1 MIPVDFLN
9 ESPLRGQG
17 AVLASFWGFTVRSTP
32 GMKRNKQGD
41 KEVSNKKSKDPAFEA
56 LDWTDRNT
64 ITTALQRGTSRREV
78 MSWLIAGGA
87 TIATAGSIVT
97 SAKSVLAATPKK
109 GGKLTFASDL
119 HGPSDTLDPG
129 LNTSTIDYTRGRSI
143 YNSLCQ
149 INDDLSTRPELA
161 EEYSANADNTEWTF
175 KLRKGVKFHDGSPFT
190 ADDVVYTMNRHYGDD
205 STSTA
210 KTLVADVEVWKKVDS
225 HTVKAIMKGPNSD
238 LPVILGTPQF
248 KVIKDGTT
256 DFQNPVGTG
265 PFKLTEFQP
274 GQRSLHTRNEHYWR
288 EGANVEEIEIFAIT
302 DKVARTSALLSG
314 DIDLMQALDPKA
326 IKQVEKTDGVG
337 IWSVPSG
344 AYMGICAMTHT
355 APGNNP
361 DFVKALQY
369 IQRRKKIVKSILKGQ
384 GTVGNDHPINI
395 AYGADHCQELPQ
407 KEHDLDKAKFH
418 LKKSGITAAE
428 LQVAEVGPGLTDICL
443 LAQREAQKIGLD
455 LQVKKVPNDG
465 YWGAVWMKTPIN
477 VVTWNMRPTANVM
490 LNIAFAPDAPWN
502 DTLWKNER
510 LGKLLVEVRGV
521 KDAAKRHEM
530 YCEMQT
536 IISVGTDEH
545 PGSGMVIPVHRNYV
559 DAKSDKVE
567 GIGRM
572 PLGSLGGYEWPEF
585 AWRTDV

>member
-1 MIPVDFLN
+1 MT
-9 ESPLRGQG
+9 ESKQNLPTINSLSGSDRQTIETGLR
-17 AVLASFWGFTVRSTP
+17 
-32 GMKRNKQGD
+32 
-41 KEVSNKKSKDPAFEA
+41 
-56 LDWTDRNT
+56 
-64 ITTALQRGTSRREV
+64 RGTTRREL
-78 MSWLIAGGA
+78 MSWLVAAGASIAA
-87 TIATAGSIVT
+87 AGSIVT
-97 SAKSVLAATPKK
+97 SAKDAMAMTPKK
-109 GGKLTFASDL
+109 GGRIKFSSDL

-129 LNTSTIDYTRGRSI
+129 LNTSTIDYSRARAH

-175 KLRKGVKFHDGSPFT
+175 KLRKDVKFHDGSNFT
-190 ADDVVYTMNRHYGDD
+190 ADDVIFTMARHYGEK

-210 KTLVADVEVWKKVDS
+210 KTLVADVKEWKKVDS
-225 HTVKAIMKGPNSD
+225 HTIKAIMTGPNAD
-238 LPVILGTPQF
+238 LPVILGTSQF
-248 KVIKDGTT
+248 KIIKNDTT

-265 PFKLTEFQP
+265 PYTLKEFKP
-274 GQRSLHTRNEHYWR
+274 GVRSLHVRNEHYWR
-288 EGANVEEIEIFAIT
+288 EGGNADELEIFAIT

-326 IKQVEKTDGVG
+326 IKQVEATDGVG
-337 IWSVPSG
+337 VWSVASG
-344 AYMGICAMTHT
+344 AYFGICAMTHT

-369 IQRRKKIVKSILKGQ
+369 IQRRKKIVKSVLKGQ
-384 GTVGNDHPINI
+384 GTVGNDHPINV
-395 AYGADHCQELPQ
+395 AYGADHCAELPTR
-407 KEHDLDKAKFH
+407 EHDLDKAKFH

-428 LQVAEVGPGLTDICL
+428 LNVAEVAPGMTDICL

-455 LQVKKVPNDG
+455 LQIKKVPNDG
-465 YWGAVWMKTPIN
+465 YWGAVWMKTPLN

-490 LNIAFAPDAPWN
+490 LNLAFAPDAPWN

-510 LGKLLVEVRGV
+510 FGKLLLEARSAV
-521 KDAAKRHEM
+521 DAAKRHEM
-530 YCEMQT
+530 YCEMQRL
-536 IISVGTDEH
+536 ISVGTDDA
-545 PGSGMVIPVHRNYV
+545 PGSGMVIPAHRNYV
-559 DAKSDKVE
+559 DGKSDKIE